1 MLPAGWQRARLRALL
16 AARDSSRPVLGRLS
30 TARPP
35 AVDPPTPYRAMARVD
50 PATGRPRGF
59 MRMGRHP
66 RLDSVLFTLDV
77 RDAYWL
83 EANRWA
89 QQVPADGSTC

>member
-1 MLPAGWQRARLRALL
+1 
-16 AARDSSRPVLGRLS
+16 
-30 TARPP
+30 
-35 AVDPPTPYRAMARVD
+35 MARVD

-77 RDAYWL
+77 RHADWL

-89 QQVPADGSTC
+89 GSGRGVGGLVVGGLHGLVVAAWGLGFARGEPRWLAGRCASLGLQVGSGSDV